1 MQNRYKRHSYIDKI
15 CVECGKEF
23 QSQRTTRMYC
33 GSACLQSYRNK
44 RLAGIIQTPVKQTEH
59 LYETNIVKP
68 IQQIANNQAEQYFFN
83 RIMQMRDEIHQLQ
96 HQLRMSELKQEFEQ
110 KLRELKRQQEEELEK
125 VKKRDNEIERITG
138 FAQMIMPELIHILK
152 K

>member
-1 MQNRYKRHSYIDKI
+1 MQNRYKRHSYIDKVCI
-15 CVECGKEF
+15 ECGKEF

-44 RLAGIIQTPVKQTEH
+44 RLAGTIQAPDKQIEH
-59 LYETNIVKP
+59 LHETNIVKP
-68 IQQIANNQAEQYFFN
+68 IQQTANNQAEQYFFN

-125 VKKRDNEIERITG
+125 VKNRDNEIQTITG
-138 FAQMIMPELIHILK
+138 IAQMIMPELIHILK